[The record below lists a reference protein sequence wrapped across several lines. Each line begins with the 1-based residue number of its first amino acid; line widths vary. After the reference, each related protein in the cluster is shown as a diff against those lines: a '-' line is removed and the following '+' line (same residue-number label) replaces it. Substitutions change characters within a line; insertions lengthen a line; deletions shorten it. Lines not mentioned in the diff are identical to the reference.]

1 MPKDDD
7 RVEIL
12 KADTHDA
19 LDEVKER
26 AQATGE
32 RVKRAVA
39 GDTMPL
45 GDKVASHVKEFTH
58 EAKANVDQAK
68 RESRDT
74 IDRAP

>member
-1 MPKDDD
+1 MPKDD
-7 RVEIL
+7 RIETL
-12 KADTHDA
+12 KADTRDA

-45 GDKVASHVKEFTH
+45 GDQVASHAKEFGH
-58 EAKANVDQAK
+58 EVKANVEQAK
-68 RESRDT
+68 RESRDP
-74 IDRAP
+74 IEREP